1 MSECGSNHPVCLH
14 ERGEIEEF
22 LRHRPAARIY
32 ELGDLDDFFWP
43 YTTWYALRESGRV
56 SELAL
61 LYSGTDYPVL
71 LGMAQPPYE
80 RLGGLLSA
88 LHNLLPRRFYAHLSP
103 GLCEIFKPRY
113 GCEAH
118 GLHDKM
124 VLANPSALE
133 GLDTTQVQQFS
144 PSDISE
150 LEAFYR
156 ASYPGN
162 WFDAR
167 MLETGYY
174 YGLREE
180 GEIVSVAGVHVY
192 SPAYGVAALGN
203 IATRPDLRGRGL
215 ASRVTARLCQALLDH
230 IPLIGLNVKADNRPA
245 IASYRKLGFEAVGQY
260 EEWALEALTG

>member
-1 MSECGSNHPVCLH
+1 
-14 ERGEIEEF
+14 
-22 LRHRPAARIY
+22 
-32 ELGDLDDFFWP
+32 
-43 YTTWYALRESGRV
+43 
-56 SELAL
+56 
-61 LYSGTDYPVL
+61 
-71 LGMAQPPYE
+71 
-80 RLGGLLSA
+80 
-88 LHNLLPRRFYAHLSP
+88 
-103 GLCEIFKPRY
+103 
-113 GCEAH
+113 
-118 GLHDKM
+118 
-124 VLANPSALE
+124 
-133 GLDTTQVQQFS
+133 LDTTQVQQFS